1 MVDVVLH
8 APVGEICIDLWLIV
22 IGVTVRHTPVCLG
35 EKQLSVLQALLALLL
50 LLDELQVI
58 EDRHGATAVVATPFP
73 DATDLQPI
81 GSNVLLR

>member
-1 MVDVVLH
+1 MLD
-8 APVGEICIDLWLIV
+8 APVGQISIDLWLIV
-22 IGVTVRHTPVCLG
+22 LSVLIGHTTVCLG
-35 EKQLSVLQALLALLL
+35 EEELSVLQALLTLLL

-81 GSNVLLR
+81 GSNVITS

>member
-8 APVGEICIDLWLIV
+8 APVGEISIDLWLIV
-22 IGVTVRHTPVCLG
+22 LSILVGHTSVCLG
-35 EKQLSVLQALLALLL
+35 KEQLSVLQALLALLL
-50 LLDELQVI
+50 LLNELQVI

-81 GSNVLLR
+81 GSNVITS

>member
-1 MVDVVLH
+1 VDVVLD
-8 APVGEICIDLWLIV
+8 ASVRQIGVNGRLIV
-22 IGVTVRHTPVCLG
+22 FGILIGHTSVCLG
-35 EKQLSVLQALLALLL
+35 KKQLSVLQALLALLL

>member
-1 MVDVVLH
+1 VVDVVLD
-8 APVGEICIDLWLIV
+8 ASVRQIGVNGRLIV
-22 IGVTVRHTPVCLG
+22 FGILIGHTTVCLG
-35 EKQLSVLQALLALLL
+35 KEQLSVLQALLTLLL

-58 EDRHGATAVVATPFP
+58 EDGHGATAVVATPFP

>member
-1 MVDVVLH
+1 MLH

-22 IGVTVRHTPVCLG
+22 IGVTVRHTPVCLS
-35 EKQLSVLQALLALLL
+35 EEQLSVLQALLTLLL
-50 LLDELQVI
+50 LLDQLQVI

-81 GSNVLLR
+81 GSNVITS

>member
-22 IGVTVRHTPVCLG
+22 IGVTVGHTSVCLS
-35 EKQLSVLQALLALLL
+35 EEQLSVLQALLALLL

>member
-1 MVDVVLH
+1 VVDVVLH

-22 IGVTVRHTPVCLG
+22 IGVTIGHTPVCLS
-35 EKQLSVLQALLALLL
+35 EEQLSVLQALLALLL